1 MTAEQQ
7 EREATLPDRVRHVVQ
22 RARALGGRGTL
33 LPAMHAVQAELGH
46 VPDEAVAVLA
56 AEFNLSRADVHG
68 VLTFYPDFRR
78 TPGGRVPVTVC
89 LAEACRAVGAER
101 LVADVEERLGA
112 RLGTATADGAVQLD
126 EVFCLGNCAL
136 GPAALV
142 AGQCLGRLKG
152 VAGAERL
159 AHAVAAVPVASVAV
173 TGEPS

>member
-33 LPAMHAVQAELGH
+33 LPALHAVQAELGH
-46 VPDEAVAVLA
+46 VPDEAVDVLA

-136 GPAALV
+136 GPS
-142 AGQCLGRLKG
+142 
-152 VAGAERL
+152 
-159 AHAVAAVPVASVAV
+159 ASVAGRVVGRATADRVARAVEQAVEQAVGRTPV
-173 TGEPS
+173 TGP